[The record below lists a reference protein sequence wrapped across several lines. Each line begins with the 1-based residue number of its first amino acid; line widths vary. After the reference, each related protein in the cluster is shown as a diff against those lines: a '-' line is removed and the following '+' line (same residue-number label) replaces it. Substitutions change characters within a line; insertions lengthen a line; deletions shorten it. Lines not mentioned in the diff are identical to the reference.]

1 VWSVTSWGELRR
13 DALACDAWAFER
25 PGAAADEA
33 PVPYVTQRL
42 QGRRGPVVAVSDYMR
57 SVQEQIRPWVPGGD
71 YTALGT
77 DGFGLSDTRAA
88 TRRHFRVDG
97 PSTAYAA
104 LRRLAALGEVD
115 ADAPK
120 RAYDLWR
127 IDDPSA
133 GTSGSAGGDA

>member
-1 VWSVTSWGELRR
+1 MPSPQLGTVLVT
-13 DALACDAWAFER
+13 
-25 PGAAADEA
+25 GAASGLGAATVAAVREA
-33 PVPYVTQRL
+33 GGRPLALDRVPVDGVPHE
-42 QGRRGPVVAVSDYMR
+42 VVD
-57 SVQEQIRPWVPGGD
+57 
-71 YTALGT
+71 
-77 DGFGLSDTRAA
+77 LSDTRAA

-120 RAYDLWR
+120 RAFEMWK
-127 IDDPSA
+127 IDDPRA